1 MQITAAVCRSNGAPL
16 SIETLQLEDPREG
29 EVLVRVVA
37 TGICHTDVAM
47 RDSPVRVPKP
57 IVLGHEGAGIVERT
71 GSAVRKVKPG
81 DHVVMSFS
89 SCGHCPSCYQGDAA
103 YCFENN
109 LYNFSGQ
116 RKDGTT
122 ALADGKGDLHSHF
135 FGQSS
140 FATYAICTERN
151 VIPVRADVPIELLGP
166 LGCGI
171 QTGAGAVINALKV
184 YPGSSIGIFG
194 TGSVGLAAVMAAKLS
209 GASTII
215 AVDTQQQRLE
225 MAALLGAT
233 HIINAARE
241 NTFALVGSIAPTG
254 MNFALDTS
262 GNLAGIRQ
270 AVEHLAPRG
279 TCGLI
284 NSAKGGE
291 ISLNILQ
298 LLTGGRVV
306 RGIHQGDSVPEVFIP
321 QLIELYAQGRFPF
334 DKLVKFYQ
342 LGEINEA
349 IADMESGKAIK
360 PVVTMA
366 SAAAF
371 SRSSPP

>member
-1 MQITAAVCRSNGAPL
+1 MKITAAVCRSTGAPL
-16 SIETLQLEDPREG
+16 SIENIQLEDPREG

-47 RDSPVRVPKP
+47 RDSPGRVPKP

-71 GSAVRKVKPG
+71 GSAVLKVKPG
-81 DHVVMSFS
+81 DHIVMTFN
-89 SCGHCPSCYQGDAA
+89 SCGHCASCYQGDAA

-122 ALADGKGDLHSHF
+122 ALSAGGVKLYSHF

-140 FATYAICTERN
+140 FATYSLCTERN
-151 VIPVRADVPIELLGP
+151 VVPIRADMPLELLGP

-171 QTGAGAVINALKV
+171 QTGAGAVINSLKV

-194 TGSVGLAAVMAAKLS
+194 TGSVGLAAVMAARLA

-241 NTFALVGSIAPTG
+241 DTFASVKKITSTG
-254 MNFALDTS
+254 MNFALDTC

-279 TCGLI
+279 ICGLI
-284 NSAKGGE
+284 NSAKGAD
-291 ISLNILQ
+291 INLNILNMMS
-298 LLTGGRVV
+298 GGRVV

-334 DKLVKFYQ
+334 DKLVTFYE
-342 LGEINEA
+342 LGEINDA
-349 IADMESGKAIK
+349 IADMETGKAIK
-360 PVVTMA
+360 PIITM
-366 SAAAF
+366 
-371 SRSSPP
+371 PQ